1 MRAVVYARYST
12 DLQSEASIADQLR
25 QCSRYAESLQLHVV
39 GTFEDRGISAGT
51 AQRPGY
57 QEMLNAARAGA
68 FEIIVVED
76 VSRLWRSNAEFGP
89 RSAELSDLGVQLV
102 TCVGDDTRRDGWGL
116 MLVIKQAI
124 GEQARREISYRTRRG
139 LEGLA
144 LAGKSTGGRTYG
156 YSGGQVYPV
165 EAARVRQMFELAGA
179 GMSQEAIAARLNA
192 EGVPTARGSQWRQS
206 TVSGIL
212 RNERYLGAV
221 QWGRT
226 SYGGSAADSL
236 RKRRVVRQEGPL
248 VSRQDE
254 AARIVDQAMWESVN
268 PVTLSAVG

>member
-1 MRAVVYARYST
+1 MKAVIYARYST
-12 DLQSEASIADQLR
+12 DLQSEASIEDQLR
-25 QCSRYAESLQLHVV
+25 QCRRLAESSGLSVV
-39 GTFEDRGISAGT
+39 GVYEDRAISAGT

-57 QEMLNAARAGA
+57 QSMLDAGRSRGYDV
-68 FEIIVVED
+68 IIVED

-89 RSAELSDLGVQLV
+89 RSAELADLGVHLV
-102 TCVGDDTRRDGWGL
+102 TCCGDDTRRDGWGL
-116 MLVIKQAI
+116 MLVIKQAMA
-124 GEQARREISYRTRRG
+124 EQMRRETSYRTRRG

-144 LAGKSTGGRTYG
+144 LAGKSTGGRVYG
-156 YSGGQVYPV
+156 YSGGQIDPV

-179 GMSQEAIAARLNA
+179 GMSQEKIAAKLNA

-212 RNERYLGAV
+212 RNQRYLGAV

-254 AARIVDQAMWESVN
+254 AARIIDQAAWESVN
-268 PVTLSAVG
+268 PITLSAVG